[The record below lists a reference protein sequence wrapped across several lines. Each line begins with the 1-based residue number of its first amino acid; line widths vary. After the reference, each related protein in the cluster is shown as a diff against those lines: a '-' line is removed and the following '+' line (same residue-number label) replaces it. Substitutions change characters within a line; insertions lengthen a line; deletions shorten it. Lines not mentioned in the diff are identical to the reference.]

1 MIKRTILFKETE
13 PESLW
18 SIFIDGELIEDNLRN
33 DEMDISDM
41 PESLWDSLGVEVEF
55 ENHPD
60 C

>member
-1 MIKRTILFKETE
+1 MPKQILFKETK

-33 DEMDISDM
+33 DEMDISDDGLNT
-41 PESLWDSLGVEVEF
+41 LWEALGVEVKF

-60 C
+60 G